1 MRTSACVYNL
11 NLERRRKMKNK
22 NFLRV
27 LAIVCV
33 LVLCV
38 GVLAACN
45 KGSGGGNQGDGTG
58 GGGETGGGGS
68 QKVNAMNA
76 FVDTMFQSA
85 NEIANGTSF
94 ELADGKN
101 IALSLG
107 ATITLKKDYGAK
119 EKMPIELALK
129 GFLDRQNVINKYI
142 VDAKNGAYVLSGNKV
157 TPVTGTPELKEGE
170 IRVTKEEDSE
180 NYVVDKNGECVAKFV
195 LFDSTNSAQA
205 GYTRYSK
212 EVSLKEDN
220 DTFIDVSARI
230 NGVDSFRLIYEKD
243 FLYATIAGNKVGVDL
258 KNLGNT
264 ANGQTVKDALF
275 TKIEGLLKN
284 NVVKSVVEAFNGG
297 DFDLNTVITGLINTF
312 VKKEYMP
319 YSDTLYNAA
328 NRTRYE
334 LVNGEYVKADKG
346 TYDDTGKVTY
356 YVVKT
361 LADTIYESTT
371 EIPILGTVPSF
382 IESLFKSKEN
392 VYACLGEIIDLQK
405 MLNLD
410 LGNAPMASMLFSSP
424 HWEIWTNGSVKRL
437 EGDNTISKTFLS
449 QKLSATIA
457 LNPIG
462 LGDIVALTKNSAIK
476 LGFEK
481 EAGANGSIGKMSKF
495 FLDLNL
501 PAGENGRT
509 FGIELAITDLKIGND
524 KDAISTTAVNKE
536 DYGAMNIDASLDF
549 DFGEDLLSLVAHDY
563 TSPDGWTIKVGGEDL
578 TYDAN
583 TLTVPK
589 TLQLNIKGT
598 LDFKNIKNTKAV
610 ATITANGNEVA
621 KIQLYAVENI
631 ATDAKAP
638 TYDLQL
644 DAKIMDKYKNIVPAI
659 LDLCVYMGK
668 NGGIGVWGFQKTD
681 DGKWGYYDKKTEYVE
696 DANGEYGKD
705 AAGNYYLIT
714 DDKPVG
720 ADGKK
725 YNQKVVYTAKVHD
738 KWFWV
743 EAEDGPYGVKTEKL
757 KKVYY
762 KLSAE
767 DLKTYNGKRYN
778 HYKASYNYESVN
790 TALNH
795 FIQTGEAHVTGL
807 NFVNIINS
815 FISGKGM
822 GILLNFEKPAT
833 ASAADDITI
842 GDIIMSLVLKDKDKE
857 NVGIIPAVYGLIGIN
872 KADGLNNSLVIG
884 GENLLRTTFNNL
896 FDYSTDPKEK
906 TIDAVS
912 MVALAMKYFTGYGDT
927 IFKEKT
933 YDSVAV
939 YKEFETELYQL
950 TARGFYAKGL
960 SKQLLLSRP
969 SKYMTD
975 GEKFFADNEAT
986 ATTAIMHK
994 NGHKEY
1000 AVVEDS
1006 EGKKYLYPYV
1016 LYAELE
1022 LAVKKNNVK
1031 YLSDEGFE
1039 FKDGKLVLINTPDK
1053 LFKDIV
1059 EELNNPQDG
1068 TAYTESNY
1076 INKNTKAGSL
1086 LRQAYRLG
1094 KTYVPYFDST
1104 ANSWKVEE
1112 KDAAGT
1118 SANAEIIDDIA
1129 LKVIIG
1135 TRKDGDRVTYG
1146 EAKVEGKVYGKTFS
1160 IKGSVNFEKTAPTVQ
1175 IDKNLLKDENT
1186 KNNAFNITILTPEDG
1201 TIAN

>member
-1 MRTSACVYNL
+1 
-11 NLERRRKMKNK
+11 MKNK

-45 KGSGGGNQGDGTG
+45 KESGGGNGGGNG
-58 GGGETGGGGS
+58 GGGGTGGGS

-107 ATITLKKDYGAK
+107 ATITLKKDGGSAG
-119 EKMPIELALK
+119 EIMPIELALK
-129 GFLDRQNVINKYI
+129 GFLDRENVTDKYI
-142 VDAKNGAYVLSGNKV
+142 DDANGAYVEIGGKYVSYDASLH
-157 TPVTGTPELKEGE
+157 EG
-170 IRVTKEEDSE
+170 
-180 NYVVDKNGECVAKFV
+180 
-195 LFDSTNSAQA
+195 QA
-205 GYTRYSK
+205 RYSK
-212 EVSLKEDN
+212 AVSLTSDN
-220 DTFIDVSARI
+220 ETFIDVSARI

-243 FLYATIAGNKVGVDL
+243 FLYVTIAGNKVGVDL
-258 KNLGNT
+258 SKLEKT
-264 ANGQTVKDALF
+264 ANGQTVKDTLF
-275 TKIEGLLKN
+275 TKIEGLLEN
-284 NVVKSVVEAFNGG
+284 NIVKSVVEAFNGG
-297 DFDLNTVITGLINTF
+297 DFNLNEVITGLINTF

-319 YSDTLYNAA
+319 YSKDLVNAA
-328 NRTRYE
+328 SRQRYE
-334 LVNGEYVKADKG
+334 LVNGVYVKADKG

-361 LADTIYESTT
+361 LADTIFEKNISFEGFSINDMLSDIFGGT
-371 EIPILGTVPSF
+371 EKFYSYF
-382 IESLFKSKEN
+382 
-392 VYACLGEIIDLQK
+392 GEILDVQGILTT
-405 MLNLD
+405 NLK
-410 LGNAPMASMLFSSP
+410 GTPFASNLFSNP
-424 HWEIWTNGSVKRL
+424 QWKIWTNGSVKRL

-449 QKLSATIA
+449 QKLSATVA
-457 LNPIG
+457 LNPFS
-462 LGDIVALTKNSAIK
+462 LGEGIALTKNSAIK

-501 PAGENGRT
+501 PAGTDPNGNVVNT
-509 FGIELAITDLKIGND
+509 FGIELAITDLKIGNS
-524 KDAISTTAVNKE
+524 KDAISTTAVNKDE
-536 DYGAMNIDASLDF
+536 YGAMNIDAGLDF
-549 DFGEDLLSLVAHDY
+549 DFGNNLLDLIVHDY
-563 TSPDGWTIKVGGEDL
+563 TDPNGWKIIVGGDDL
-578 TYDAN
+578 AVDEKKKTI
-583 TLTVPK
+583 TVPE
-589 TLQLNIKGT
+589 TLKLNIKGT
-598 LDFKNIKNTKAV
+598 LDFKNIQNTKAV

-644 DAKIMDKYKNIVPAI
+644 DAKIMKEYKNIVPAI

-681 DGKWGYYDKKTEYVE
+681 DGKWGFYDKKTVYVE
-696 DANGEYGKD
+696 ATDGMYGVDEK
-705 AAGNYYLIT
+705 GNYFLLTPENSAGYT
-714 DDKPVG
+714 
-720 ADGKK
+720 GKK
-725 YNQKVVYTAKVHD
+725 YNQDVAYTAKVLD

-743 EAEDGPYGVKTEKL
+743 EAEDGPYGVKIEKL

-762 KLSAE
+762 KLSDK

-833 ASAADDITI
+833 ASAENDITI
-842 GDIIMSLVLKDKDKE
+842 EDVIMNLLTKA
-857 NVGIIPAVYGLIGIN
+857 NVGIVPAVYGLIGIN
-872 KADGLNNSLVIG
+872 QADGLDKSLVIG
-884 GENLLRTTFNNL
+884 GENLLRTTFDNL
-896 FDYSTDPKEK
+896 FVYNNNN
-906 TIDAVS
+906 IDAVS
-912 MVALAMKYFTGYGDT
+912 MVALAMEYFTRYQVVPAG
-927 IFKEKT
+927 KT
-933 YDSVAV
+933 YDSVKF
-939 YKEFETELYQL
+939 YKKFETELYKM
-950 TARGFYAKGL
+950 TARGIYAQGL
-960 SKQLLLSRP
+960 SKQLMLARP
-969 SKYMTD
+969 TGYMTD
-975 GEKFFADNEAT
+975 GEKFFADNAT
-986 ATTAIMHK
+986 ATTAIMHE

-1006 EGKKYLYPYV
+1006 AGNKYLYPYV

-1022 LAVKKNNVK
+1022 NAVKKNNVT
-1031 YLSDEGFE
+1031 YIRDEGFE
-1039 FKDGKLVLINTPDK
+1039 LNEKGTLVLVNTPDK
-1053 LFKDIV
+1053 LFDDIV
-1059 EELNNPQDG
+1059 NELNNPTAG

-1076 INKNTKAGSL
+1076 IDGIAGSL

-1094 KTYVPYFDST
+1094 KTYVPYFDTT
-1104 ANSWKVEE
+1104 ANSWKVE
-1112 KDAAGT
+1112 KIKAAGT

-1135 TRKDGDRVTYG
+1135 TKKDGDRVTYG

-1160 IKGSVNFEKTAPTVQ
+1160 IKGYVNFEKTAPTVE
-1175 IDKNLLKDENT
+1175 IDNNLLKDGNT
-1186 KNNAFNITILTPEDG
+1186 KTNAFNITILTPEDG